1 MKNIQ
6 YTTSPGIPPQSMDEE
21 FLCHKKSPEWWYST
35 GYMHDEDGKL
45 FSYQFTLADIRI
57 YGLRFNIL
65 MIVLTD
71 FETGKHYYN
80 QESIFFGKNVMITP
94 DSVGVDGKAEMTF
107 GAEKLGLNMSGE
119 NFSLTIGLDVVKPRV
134 WHCDKGTLKMGIDNN
149 WTYYWSYT
157 NLALSGKLVL
167 DGREYRVTG
176 KGWFDKQGGPFTL
189 YDHRTQWEWFSIRFF
204 DNEEIMLFSFPHVPY
219 QDGTY
224 IEKSGSYR
232 RLNDLGVTQFRRKTG
247 VFGRAS
253 PTQTPPSSHQLRKS
267 YDYQIEPL
275 GWAEAKGLKFS
286 SGWKVVMKG
295 VKDEEYTLA
304 PIIDGQFNFFFFELL
319 AEIKDTTGK
328 VVGYSFVELLPG
340 VYNEKNT
347 MGAAFA
353 RVK

>member
-6 YTTSPGIPPQSMDEE
+6 YTTSPGIPLQSMDEE

-35 GYMHDEDGKL
+35 GYMHDETGKL
-45 FSYQFTLADIRI
+45 FTYQFTLADIRI

-65 MIVLTD
+65 ITVLTD
-71 FETGKHYYN
+71 FETGKHHYS

-94 DSVGVDGKAEMTF
+94 GQVGVDGKSEMTF
-107 GAEKLGLNMSGE
+107 GAEKLGLNMVGKDY
-119 NFSLTIGLDVVKPRV
+119 SLTMDMDIVKPRI

-167 DGREYRVTG
+167 EGKEYKVTG
-176 KGWFDKQGGPFTL
+176 KGWFDKQGGPYNL
-189 YDHRTQWEWFSIRFF
+189 IDRRTQWEWFSMRFF
-204 DNEEIMLFSFPHVPY
+204 DNEEIMLFSFPHVGY

-224 IEKSGSYR
+224 IEESGSYR
-232 RLNDLGVTQFRRKTG
+232 RLND
-247 VFGRAS
+247 
-253 PTQTPPSSHQLRKS
+253 
-267 YDYQIEPL
+267 YQIEPL
-275 GWAEAKGLKFS
+275 RWTEAKGLKFS
-286 SGWKVVMKG
+286 SCWKVVMKD
-295 VKDEEYTLA
+295 VKDQEYTLV

-319 AEIKDTTGK
+319 AEIKDKSGK

-347 MGAAFA
+347 TIAAFA

>member
-6 YTTSPGIPPQSMDEE
+6 YTTSPGIPHQSMDEE
-21 FLCHKKSPEWWYST
+21 FLCHKKTPEWWYST

-45 FSYQFTLADIRI
+45 FTYQFTLADIRI

-65 MIVLTD
+65 IIVLTD
-71 FETGKHYYN
+71 FEIGKHYYS
-80 QESIFFGKNVMITP
+80 QESIFFGKNVIITP
-94 DSVGVDGKAEMTF
+94 GLVGVDGKAAMTF

-119 NFSLTIGLDVVKPRV
+119 NFSLTIDMDVVKPRV
-134 WHCDKGTLKMGIDNN
+134 WHCEEGALKMGIDNN

-157 NLALSGKLVL
+157 NLALTGKMVLSGK
-167 DGREYRVTG
+167 EYQVSG
-176 KGWFDKQGGPFTL
+176 KGWFDKQGGPYNL
-189 YDHRTQWEWFSIRFF
+189 LDRHTQWEWFSMRFF
-204 DNEEIMLFSFPHVPY
+204 DNEEIMLFSFPQVPY

-224 IEKSGSYR
+224 IEKSGRYR
-232 RLNDLGVTQFRRKTG
+232 RLN
-247 VFGRAS
+247 
-253 PTQTPPSSHQLRKS
+253 
-267 YDYQIEPL
+267 DYQIEPL

-286 SGWKVVMKG
+286 SGWKVVMNG
-295 VKDEEYTLA
+295 VKEEEYTLI

-319 AEIKDTTGK
+319 AEIKDRSGK

-347 MGAAFA
+347 VGSAFA